1 MAWLYLHYYQFYKS
15 EYKLTLRPQ
24 RALRENIL
32 AETAEIAEEFNG
44 DTINYTQ

>member
-24 RALRENIL
+24 RAQRDFFL
-32 AETAEIAEEFNG
+32 AENAEEFNG
-44 DTINYTQ
+44 DAINYTQ